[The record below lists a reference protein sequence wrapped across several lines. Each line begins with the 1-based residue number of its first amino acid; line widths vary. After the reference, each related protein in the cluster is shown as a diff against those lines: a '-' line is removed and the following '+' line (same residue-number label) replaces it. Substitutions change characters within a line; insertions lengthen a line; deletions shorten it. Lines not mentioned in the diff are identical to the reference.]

1 MQMTSIDPLEQIRKT
16 LDRLFPQGQA
26 DTTCQAL
33 KGLMDKYSG
42 DETILRKRRK
52 YRDQLVLNEKDAFL
66 ITYADTIQKEGEKP
80 LRTLGRFLNDHVKD
94 AVTGIHL
101 LPFFPSTSDG
111 GYAIVDYKAV
121 DPGLGTWDDIEALS
135 SQYRLMVDFVINHVS
150 SKCEWFTRFLG
161 GDPGYQD
168 YFIWADED
176 VEMPEVFR
184 PRAAPLFTRF
194 ETPAGEKYVWTT
206 FSEDQVDLN
215 LKNPEVLLKVFDAF
229 LFYLTKGVEVIRLDA
244 IGYVWK
250 EPHTSCVN
258 LPQTHEIVRLFRYVL
273 DYTAPYAAILT
284 EANFPDSENIA
295 YFGKGHQASMVYN
308 FSLPPLVIDA
318 FARKDISYI
327 MEETN
332 NLGQEFLF
340 FDFLASHDGV
350 GLLGAKETLDK
361 MDFENLIR
369 LTKTH
374 NGLIS
379 YKATNHGPEPYE
391 LNINYFDAICDP
403 NLPVDPLTVK
413 KFIASQAVMLF
424 LKGIPG
430 IYIHSFLGSRNY
442 LKGVEASGINR
453 MINRERLDEESVY
466 ATLSQADS
474 LRSQVLD
481 GYLRLLKKRKEIPAF
496 HPSGEKEVID
506 FIDKRLL
513 VIERRFEDETITVII
528 NVSED
533 VIWAETCK
541 GRLVLGSNKLF
552 DGKVAPY
559 GVYLLWP
566 STSVSSLAS

>member
-1 MQMTSIDPLEQIRKT
+1 MQMTSIDSLEDSLEQIRKI
-16 LDRLFPQGQA
+16 LDYLFPQGQA
-26 DTTCQAL
+26 DRTCQAL
-33 KGLMDKYSG
+33 KDLMDKYSG

-80 LRTLGRFLNDHVKD
+80 LRTLGRFLKDHVKD

-258 LPQTHEIVRLFRYVL
+258 LPQTHEIVRLFRHVL

-284 EANFPDSENIA
+284 EANFPDRENIA

-332 NLGQEFLF
+332 NLGQDFLF

-430 IYIHSFLGSRNY
+430 IYIHSLLGSRNY

-453 MINRERLDEESVY
+453 MINREKLDEGSVY
-466 ATLSQADS
+466 AALSQADS

-513 VIERRFEDETITVII
+513 VIERRFGDETITVII

-541 GRLVLGSNKLF
+541 GRLVLGSNKSF

-566 STSVSSLAS
+566 STSS

>member
-1 MQMTSIDPLEQIRKT
+1 MQMTSIDSLEDSLEQIRKI
-16 LDRLFPQGQA
+16 LDYLFPQGQA
-26 DTTCQAL
+26 DRTCQAL
-33 KGLMDKYSG
+33 KDLMDKYSR

-258 LPQTHEIVRLFRYVL
+258 LPQTHEIVRLFRHVL

-284 EANFPDSENIA
+284 EANFPDRENIA

-332 NLGQEFLF
+332 NLGQDFLF

-430 IYIHSFLGSRNY
+430 IYIHSLLGSRNY

-453 MINRERLDEESVY
+453 MINREKLDEGSVY
-466 ATLSQADS
+466 AALSQADS

-513 VIERRFEDETITVII
+513 VIERRFGDETITVII

-541 GRLVLGSNKLF
+541 GRLVLGSNKSF

-566 STSVSSLAS
+566 STSS

>member
-1 MQMTSIDPLEQIRKT
+1 MTSINSLEQIRKI

-26 DTTCQAL
+26 ATTCQGL

-80 LRTLGRFLNDHVKD
+80 LRTLGRFLNKYVKD

-161 GDPGYQD
+161 GDLRYQD

-194 ETPAGEKYVWTT
+194 ETAAGEKYVWTT
-206 FSEDQVDLN
+206 FSEDQIDLN

-258 LPQTHEIVRLFRYVL
+258 LPQTHEIVKLFRHVL

-284 EANFPDSENIA
+284 EANFPDKENIA

-332 NLGQEFLF
+332 NLGQDFLF

-369 LTKTH
+369 FTKAH

-379 YKATNHGPEPYE
+379 YKATSHGPEPYE

-453 MINRERLDEESVY
+453 MINREKLDEGSVY
-466 ATLSQADS
+466 AALSEVDS
-474 LRSQVLD
+474 LRGQVLD

-541 GRLVLGSNKLF
+541 GRLVLGSNKSF

-566 STSVSSLAS
+566 STNVSSPAS

>member
-1 MQMTSIDPLEQIRKT
+1 
-16 LDRLFPQGQA
+16 
-26 DTTCQAL
+26 
-33 KGLMDKYSG
+33 
-42 DETILRKRRK
+42 
-52 YRDQLVLNEKDAFL
+52 
-66 ITYADTIQKEGEKP
+66 
-80 LRTLGRFLNDHVKD
+80 
-94 AVTGIHL
+94 
-101 LPFFPSTSDG
+101 
-111 GYAIVDYKAV
+111 
-121 DPGLGTWDDIEALS
+121 
-135 SQYRLMVDFVINHVS
+135 
-150 SKCEWFTRFLG
+150 
-161 GDPGYQD
+161 
-168 YFIWADED
+168 
-176 VEMPEVFR
+176 
-184 PRAAPLFTRF
+184 
-194 ETPAGEKYVWTT
+194 
-206 FSEDQVDLN
+206 
-215 LKNPEVLLKVFDAF
+215 
-229 LFYLTKGVEVIRLDA
+229 
-244 IGYVWK
+244 
-250 EPHTSCVN
+250 
-258 LPQTHEIVRLFRYVL
+258 
-273 DYTAPYAAILT
+273 
-284 EANFPDSENIA
+284 
-295 YFGKGHQASMVYN
+295 
-308 FSLPPLVIDA
+308 
-318 FARKDISYI
+318 

-332 NLGQEFLF
+332 NLGQDFLF

-403 NLPVDPLTVK
+403 NLPMDPLTVK

-442 LKGVEASGINR
+442 LKGVETSGINR
-453 MINRERLDEESVY
+453 MINREKLDEGSVY
-466 ATLSQADS
+466 AALSQADS
-474 LRSQVLD
+474 LSSQVLD

-513 VIERRFEDETITVII
+513 VIERRFGDETITVII

-541 GRLVLGSNKLF
+541 GSLVLGSNKSF

-566 STSVSSLAS
+566 PNGAFPPSS

>member
-26 DTTCQAL
+26 DTTCQVL
-33 KGLMDKYSG
+33 KDLMDKYSG

-161 GDPGYQD
+161 EDPGYQD

-194 ETPAGEKYVWTT
+194 ETAAGEKYVWTT

-258 LPQTHEIVRLFRYVL
+258 LPQTHEIVRLFRHVL

-284 EANFPDSENIA
+284 EANFPDRENIA

-369 LTKTH
+369 FTKAH

-379 YKATNHGPEPYE
+379 YKATGHGPVPYE

-453 MINRERLDEESVY
+453 MINREPLDEESVY

-474 LRSQVLD
+474 LRSQVFD

-533 VIWAETCK
+533 VIWTETYK
-541 GRLVLGSNKLF
+541 GRLVLGSNKSF

-566 STSVSSLAS
+566 STNVSSPAS

>member
-1 MQMTSIDPLEQIRKT
+1 MQMTSIDPLEQIRKI

-26 DTTCQAL
+26 DRTCQAL
-33 KGLMDKYSG
+33 KDLMDKYSG

-52 YRDQLVLNEKDAFL
+52 YRGQLVLNEKDAFL

-80 LRTLGRFLNDHVKD
+80 LRTLGRFLNDYVKD

-135 SQYRLMVDFVINHVS
+135 SRYRLMVEFVINHVS

-194 ETPAGEKYVWTT
+194 ETAAGEKYVWTT
-206 FSEDQVDLN
+206 FSEDQIDLN

-229 LFYLTKGVEVIRLDA
+229 LFYLTKGIEVIRLDA

-258 LPQTHEIVRLFRYVL
+258 LPQTHEIVRLFRHVL
-273 DYTAPYAAILT
+273 DYIAPYAAILT
-284 EANFPDSENIA
+284 EANFPDKENIA

-332 NLGQEFLF
+332 NLGQDFLF

-369 LTKTH
+369 FTKAH

-453 MINRERLDEESVY
+453 MINREKLDEGSVY
-466 ATLSQADS
+466 AALSQADS
-474 LRSQVLD
+474 LRSQVHD
-481 GYLRLLKKRKEIPAF
+481 GFLHLLKKRKEIPAF
-496 HPSGEKEVID
+496 HPSGEREVID

-513 VIERRFEDETITVII
+513 VIERRFENETITVII

-533 VIWAETCK
+533 VIRTETCK
-541 GRLVLGSNKLF
+541 GRLVLGSNKSF

-566 STSVSSLAS
+566 STGVSSPAS